1 MKKFEIL
8 EHTADLKI
16 KAWGKDLPEVFVNL
30 AKGVAS
36 QQVDDLKQETSHQSW
51 EEIKVESPDL
61 SSLLIDWLNE
71 ILYQGE
77 INQKVYLDF
86 QVLEFSS
93 GRQNLFWK
101 SKTSFGVRAKIR
113 GLSVQTKNIEIK
125 AATYHDLE
133 VKKVNDYWQAV
144 VVFDI

>member
-1 MKKFEIL
+1 MKEYEIL
-8 EHTADLKI
+8 EHPADLKI
-16 KAWGKDLPEVFVNL
+16 KAWGQDLPEVFINL
-30 AKGVAS
+30 AKGLAS
-36 QQVDDLKQETSHQSW
+36 QQISDLKQDTSHRSW

-61 SSLLIDWLNE
+61 ESLLVDWLNE

-86 QVLEFSS
+86 QVLEFS
-93 GRQNLFWK
+93 QQPYK
-101 SKTSFGVRAKIR
+101 VRTKIR
-113 GLSVQTKNIEIK
+113 GRPVQTKNIEIK

-133 VKKVNDYWQAV
+133 IKKVDDHWQAV

>member
-1 MKKFEIL
+1 MKSFEIL

-86 QVLEFSS
+86 QVLEFS
-93 GRQNLFWK
+93 QQPPK
-101 SKTSFGVRAKIR
+101 IKAKIR
-113 GLSVQTKNIEIK
+113 GCPVQTKNIEIK

-133 VKKVNDYWQAV
+133 IKKLDSKWQVV